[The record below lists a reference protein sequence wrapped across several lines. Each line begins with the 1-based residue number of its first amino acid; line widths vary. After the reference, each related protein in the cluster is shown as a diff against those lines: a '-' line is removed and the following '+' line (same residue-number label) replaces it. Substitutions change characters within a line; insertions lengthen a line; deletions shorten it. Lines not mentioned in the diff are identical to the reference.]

1 MLAEGPQTKD
11 SNFEKQNL
19 KNIHNGFIAD
29 QYINLLNRVIGKKF
43 MKKLPAKITYIPIP
57 SLNDFKAEVDSLAV
71 EAEQAMEELDFQK
84 AFTKIQRIVYLGK

>member
-1 MLAEGPQTKD
+1 MKD

-43 MKKLPAKITYIPIP
+43 MKKLPAKITFLA
-57 SLNDFKAEVDSLAV
+57 SQGFSDFKTEVDKLAD
-71 EAEQAMEELDFQK
+71 EAEGAMQELDF
-84 AFTKIQRIVYLGK
+84 